1 MSQQLPEKP
10 SHSPSYPPSHSPSDS
25 PGQKSD
31 VLVIGAGFG
40 GIAAALRMRAKGYS
54 VTLVDRLHAI
64 GGRAQVFE
72 KGGFR
77 HDAGPTVITAP
88 FLFDEL
94 FALFGERR
102 EDHLDFRPLDPWYRF
117 HFHDGQ
123 QFDYR
128 PSIEDTND
136 EIRRFHAPDVVG
148 YAGLLKTSKDIFE
161 VGFEKLAAK
170 PFTKFWTMMAQVP
183 SLLRLRSYKT
193 VAGIVNS
200 HIKHPLLR
208 QAFSIHPLLVGGN
221 PFTTTSIYSLIHYLE
236 RRWGVFFC
244 MGGTGKLVAELHRLL
259 ERVGVDVRLATDI
272 AEITLDQGRATGA
285 RAVDGQVFAA
295 ERVICNG
302 DPPTVYAQ
310 MLPAATQ
317 RKRALPEAMTQ
328 YSMGLYVLFFGTK
341 KRYADVAH
349 HTIWMGPRYKELL
362 ADIFDRKI
370 LADDFS
376 LYLHRPTATDTSF
389 APEGCDSFYV
399 LCPVPNLLGDVDW
412 KVKGPELRTRIVA
425 ALSKTIMPG
434 LEDVIS
440 DDFWM
445 TPEDFKSDYRS
456 MHGAGFSIAPIFSQS
471 AWFRY
476 HNRDPHIPNLYFSA
490 AGAHPGA
497 GMPGVLCSA
506 KVVEA
511 LIDEEE
517 QARAAS

>member
-1 MSQQLPEKP
+1 MTSQMPVTP
-10 SHSPSYPPSHSPSDS
+10 F
-25 PGQKSD
+25 KSD
-31 VLVIGAGFG
+31 DPESNAHILVIGAGFG
-40 GIAAALRMRAKGYS
+40 GIAAALRMRAKGFR
-54 VTLVDRLHAI
+54 VTLVDRLSAI

-72 KGGFR
+72 RGGFR

-94 FALFGERR
+94 FELFDEKR

-117 HFHDGQ
+117 YFHGGK

-128 PSIEDTND
+128 PSIEDTNV
-136 EIRRFHAPDVVG
+136 EIRKFLPDDVKG
-148 YAGLLKTSKDIFE
+148 YAALLKTSKAIFDI
-161 VGFEKLAAK
+161 GFEKLADR
-170 PFTKFWTMMAQVP
+170 PFTKFWTMMAQIP
-183 SLLRLRSYKT
+183 SLLRLKSYHS

-244 MGGTGKLVAELHRLL
+244 MGGTGRLVKALHDLL
-259 ERVGVDVRLATDI
+259 IRVGVNVELNVDI
-272 AEITLDQGRATGA
+272 AEITMQDGRVTGA
-285 RAVDGQVFAA
+285 IAEDGRRFSAD
-295 ERVICNG
+295 RVICNG
-302 DPPTVYAQ
+302 DPPTVYSQ
-310 MLPAATQ
+310 MLPSDNH
-317 RKRALPEAMTQ
+317 RKKRLFPDKLTH

-341 KRYADVAH
+341 TQYPDIAH

-362 ADIFDRKI
+362 ADIFDKKI

-376 LYLHRPTATDTSF
+376 LYLHRPTATDDSF

-399 LCPVPNLLGDVDW
+399 LCPVPNLRGNIHWDS
-412 KVKGPELRTRIVA
+412 KGPELRDRIVA
-425 ALSKTIMPG
+425 ALSATIMPD
-434 LEDVIS
+434 LEQSIS

-445 TPEDFKSDYRS
+445 TPEDFKKDYRS
-456 MHGAGFSIAPIFSQS
+456 MHGAGFSIAPIFVQS

-476 HNRDPHIPNLYFSA
+476 HNRDPHIPNLYFAA

-506 KVVEA
+506 KVVET
-511 LIDEEE
+511 LIDEDV
-517 QARAAS
+517 RSNR